1 MLHVKHWEESMRIY
15 TGWGLRSKAISIV
28 SLFLLLIGTTSFLLA
43 QGNADGSIEGVVTDQ
58 SGAGIAGA
66 TVTVTNNQTGI
77 AATLTTG
84 TEGNYTV
91 QNLPPSFYTV
101 KVSKAGFG
109 TKVSNN
115 VEVTVGRASTISLQL
130 AVGNASETVDVQAE
144 VAPVTED
151 RGDRGVDLGPA
162 TLAALP
168 LEVSGGAR
176 QDDAFLTLAP
186 GVTGNTFSAR
196 INGAPDFSQDFY
208 YDGIPYMNADGG
220 GRQEGLG
227 APFEAVDEYAIVTNA
242 YNAEY
247 GRGSGLLNF
256 HIRSGTNK
264 LHGGGWEY
272 LRNNDLDSRGFF
284 ATVAPTEKQ
293 NEFGWKLGGPVYIPK
308 IYDGKDKTFFF
319 VNFNWFRFRGGVS
332 NTLETLPTAAEKTGD
347 FSGLLT
353 TNPVLVNGVP
363 EINPCDGSTEY
374 QGQIFDPATTQTIG
388 GVECRTAFPGNI
400 IPTNRLSALSAQ
412 YLALIPTATNNT
424 PTLNTVVAVPTAP
437 ENNLVY
443 LLKVDHNI
451 NHKLVF
457 HGSYYKGRFT
467 TPTSPLISGPLGA
480 GNNFNSLGWEPR
492 ASVDWTVNNHLLN
505 QTLYSVQYTEGVRI
519 FYPLVPASFNTPI
532 STPGLPYPAIN
543 IAGEPTYGA
552 GADNGQNSGGCWPCT
567 FFADNV
573 KYVRGRHNWSF
584 GTEMRWEDEKD
595 SFAVNL
601 GNYNFTP
608 TGTSLPSSAN
618 SGQLGFG
625 FASFF
630 LGTPTG
636 VGTTAAI
643 TRTAPTPA
651 RLVKTGYRALYAQDD
666 IHVNNKLTV
675 NLGLRWDV
683 SLPAWNGAGY
693 FSTFDPTVANPGAGG
708 LLGSL
713 VYAGQSGVNGCVSQ
727 GGSSLCREKIANTYW
742 KNFQP
747 RTGFAYR
754 LSNLT
759 TLRGGFG
766 ITSIRGGAST
776 LMGPEIAANFLTG
789 YQAQQSLTSPDNGFS
804 VPTAL
809 GGPGA
814 TWDAGI
820 PAVGPP
826 PAHTLTAAN
835 GQSVSLMRPVDGKE
849 GYVQEWNLTV
859 EHQFPFR
866 IGVEA
871 SYVGSSSVNIGSE
884 LTNPNQVP
892 AQYLSLGDLLNQPY
906 SGTATAAGVPLPYAG
921 FTGSVAQALRPYPQ
935 FLNITDNTEI
945 EGHSHYNALQLRA
958 QKYFSDGL
966 TFLVSYTYSQTITN
980 AVDQFSTFSS
990 PPLNTANLKAESR
1003 ILGGAPDVDGL
1014 PVYPRFLT
1022 AAATYELPIGPGK
1035 RYLSGNGVM
1044 GRVVGG
1050 WGTSLVASYYAG
1062 EYLPISGGSQQP
1074 LFNGPARPDIV
1085 YGVNPVLHG
1094 PKDFNPYT
1102 DLYLNQAAFSDP
1114 GNFAIG
1120 DAPPILK
1127 NARGFPNYNEN
1138 ISILKNIKISEKAGA
1153 LQFRAEFFNAFNRV
1167 IFAEPDTN
1175 YNDRVTGSFGK
1186 VTGQLNTPRQIQFA
1200 LRYDF

>member
-1 MLHVKHWEESMRIY
+1 MRI
-15 TGWGLRSKAISIV
+15 GSGLLGRRSKGLSV
-28 SLFLLLIGTTSFLLA
+28 WVFSMVLLCVPQYLLA
-43 QGNADGSIEGVVTDQ
+43 QGNADGAIQGTVTDP
-58 SGAGIAGA
+58 SGAGITDA
-66 TVTVTNNQTGI
+66 TVIVTNN
-77 AATLTTG
+77 ATAISVTITTG
-84 TEGNYTV
+84 SDGVFTA
-91 QNLPPSFYTV
+91 QNLPPSIYTV
-101 KVSKAGFG
+101 KISKTGFG
-109 TKVSNN
+109 TKVTND
-115 VEVTVGRASTISLQL
+115 VEVTVGRTSTLNLQL
-130 AVGNASETVDVQAE
+130 AVGNATETVNVEAAI
-144 VAPVTED
+144 APVTDD

-162 TLAALP
+162 TLAELP

-176 QDDAFLTLAP
+176 QPDAFLTLAP

-242 YNAEY
+242 YNAQY

-256 HIRSGTNK
+256 HIRSGTNR
-264 LHGGGWEY
+264 LHGSAWDY
-272 LRNNDLDSRGFF
+272 VRNNDLDSKGYF

-293 NEFGWKLGGPVYIPK
+293 NEFGFKLGGPVYIPK
-308 IYDGKDKTFFF
+308 VFDGKDKTFFF

-332 NTLETLPTAAEKTGD
+332 NALETLPTAAEKTGD

-353 TNPVLVNGVP
+353 PNPVTVNGVN

-374 QGQIFDPATTQTIG
+374 QGQIYDPATTQTVG

-400 IPTNRLSALSAQ
+400 IPGTRLSGLSSQ
-412 YLALIPTATNNT
+412 YLALMPTATSNA
-424 PTLNTVVAVPTAP
+424 PTLNTLISVPTAP

-443 LLKVDHNI
+443 LLKFDHNI
-451 NHKLVF
+451 SSKVVF
-457 HGSYYKGRFT
+457 HASYYKGRFT
-467 TPTSPLISGPLGA
+467 SPTSPLISGPLGS

-519 FYPLVPASFNTPI
+519 YYPLVPTSFNSPI
-532 STPGLPYPAIN
+532 AAAGQPYPALN
-543 IAGEPTYGA
+543 ITGEPTYGS
-552 GADNGQNSGGCWPCT
+552 GNDNGQNSGGCWPCT
-567 FFADNV
+567 YFADNV
-573 KYVRGRHNWSF
+573 KYTRGRHNWSF
-584 GTEMRWEDEKD
+584 GTELRWEDEKD
-595 SFAVNL
+595 AFAVNL

-618 SGQLGFG
+618 PSELGFG

-636 VGTTAAI
+636 GGTTAAI
-643 TRTAPTPA
+643 TQTAPTPA
-651 RLVKTGYRALYAQDD
+651 RLVKTGYRSLYAQDD
-666 IHVNNKLTV
+666 IHVNSKLTV

-683 SLPAWNGAGY
+683 SLPAWNSAGY
-693 FSTFDPTVANPGAGG
+693 FSTFNPNVANPGAGG

-713 VYAGQSGVNGCVSQ
+713 VYAGQSGVDGCIGQ
-727 GGSSLCREKIANTYW
+727 GGSSLCQAKISNTYW
-742 KNFQP
+742 KNFEP

-754 LSNLT
+754 LTNT
-759 TLRGGFG
+759 TTVRGGFG

-776 LMGPEIAANFLTG
+776 LMGPEVAANFLAG

-804 VPTAL
+804 VPSAL
-809 GGPGA
+809 GSPAA
-814 TWDAGI
+814 TWDVGV

-826 PAHTLTAAN
+826 PAHTLSAAN
-835 GQSVSLMRPVDGKE
+835 GQPVSLMRPQDGRE

-866 IGVEA
+866 IGGEV

-884 LTNPNQVP
+884 LNNPNQVP
-892 AQYLSLGDLLNQPY
+892 AQYLALGDLLNQPY
-906 SGTATAAGVPLPYAG
+906 SSAATAAGVPLPYAG
-921 FTGSVAQALRPYPQ
+921 FTGSVAQALRPFPQ
-935 FLNITDNTEI
+935 FQQITNNTEN
-945 EGHSHYNALQLRA
+945 EGHSHYNALQVRA
-958 QKYFSDGL
+958 QKYFSNGL
-966 TFLVSYTYSQTITN
+966 TFLVSYTYSQTVTN
-980 AVDQFSTFSS
+980 AVDQFATFSS
-990 PPLNTANLKAESR
+990 PPLNTGNLKAESR
-1003 ILGGAPDVDGL
+1003 ILGGEPDNDGL

-1022 AAATYELPIGPGK
+1022 AAGTYELPIGPGK

-1050 WGTSLVASYYAG
+1050 WSTSVIASYYAG

-1074 LFNGPARPDIV
+1074 LFNGPARPNLV
-1085 YGVNPVLHG
+1085 PGVNPILHG
-1094 PKDFNPYT
+1094 PKNFNPAT
-1102 DLYLNQAAFSDP
+1102 DLLLNQAAFSDP
-1114 GNFAIG
+1114 GQFALG
-1120 DAPPILK
+1120 DAPPILP

-1138 ISILKNIKISEKAGA
+1138 ISILKNIRISEKAGSI
-1153 LQFRAEFFNAFNRV
+1153 QFRAEFFNAFNRV

-1175 YNDRVTGSFGK
+1175 YNDRITGGFGK
-1186 VTGQLNTPRQIQFA
+1186 VTGQLNLPRQIQFA

>member
-1 MLHVKHWEESMRIY
+1 MRIGTKFSRGWSKVLSILVLLTAL
-15 TGWGLRSKAISIV
+15 TGV
-28 SLFLLLIGTTSFLLA
+28 PQYLLA
-43 QGNADGSIEGVVTDQ
+43 QGNADGSIQGSVTDQ
-58 SGAGIAGA
+58 SGAGVAEA
-66 TVTVTNNQTGI
+66 TVTVTNNSTAIGQTISTNSDGSF
-77 AATLTTG
+77 
-84 TEGNYTV
+84 TV
-91 QNLPPSFYTV
+91 QNLPPSLYTV
-101 KVSKAGFG
+101 RISKAGFG
-109 TKVSNN
+109 TKISNN
-115 VEVTVGRASTISLQL
+115 VEVTVGKASTISLQL
-130 AVGNASETVDVQAE
+130 AVGNASETIDVQAE

-176 QDDAFLTLAP
+176 QDDAFLTLSP

-227 APFEAVDEYAIVTNA
+227 APFEAVDEYAIITNA
-242 YNAEY
+242 YNAQY
-247 GRGSGLLNF
+247 GRGAGLLNF
-256 HIRSGTNK
+256 HIRSGTNR
-264 LHGGGWEY
+264 LHGGAWEY
-272 LRNNDLDSRGFF
+272 LRNNDLDSRGYF

-293 NEFGWKLGGPVYIPK
+293 NEFGFKVGGPVYIPK
-308 IYDGKDKTFFF
+308 IFDGKDKTFFF

-332 NTLETLPTAAEKTGD
+332 NSLETLPTAAEKTGD
-347 FSGLLT
+347 FSGLLNT
-353 TNPVLVNGVP
+353 AQPLGT
-363 EINPCDGSTEY
+363 NPCDGSTVY
-374 QGQIFDPATTQTIG
+374 SGQIFDPATTTTVG

-400 IPTNRLSALSAQ
+400 IPANRLSALSAQ
-412 YLALIPTATNNT
+412 YLALIPTATTNA
-424 PTLNTVVAVPTAP
+424 PTLNTVVSVPTAP

-443 LLKVDHNI
+443 LLKFDHNI
-451 NHKLVF
+451 NQKLVF
-457 HGSYYKGRFT
+457 HASYYKGRFT

-519 FYPLVPASFNTPI
+519 FYPLVPANFNSPI
-532 STPGLPYPAIN
+532 ATAGLPYPAIN
-543 IAGEPTYGA
+543 ISGEPTYGA

-573 KYVRGRHNWSF
+573 KYVRGRHNLSF
-584 GTEMRWEDEKD
+584 GTELRWEDEKD

-618 SGQLGFG
+618 SGQLGFA

-636 VGTTAAI
+636 VGTTPAI
-643 TRTAPTPA
+643 TQTAPTPA
-651 RLVKTGYRALYAQDD
+651 RLVKTGYRALYVQDD
-666 IHVNNKLTV
+666 FHASSKLTV

-683 SLPAWNGAGY
+683 SLPAWNSAGY
-693 FSTFDPTVANPGAGG
+693 FSTFDPSVPNPGAGG
-708 LLGSL
+708 LPGSL
-713 VYAGQSGVNGCVSQ
+713 VYAGQSGVNGCISQ
-727 GGSSLCREKIANTYW
+727 GGSSLCQAKIANTYW
-742 KNFQP
+742 KNFEP

-754 LSNLT
+754 WSNNT
-759 TLRGGFG
+759 TIRAGFG
-766 ITSIRGGAST
+766 ITSLRGGAST
-776 LMGPEIAANFLTG
+776 LMGPEVAANFLTG
-789 YQAQQSLTSPDNGFS
+789 YQAQQTLTSPDNGFS

-809 GGPGA
+809 GGPAA

-820 PAVGPP
+820 PPVGPP
-826 PAHTLTAAN
+826 PAHTLSTAN
-835 GQSVSLMRPVDGKE
+835 GQPVSLMRPIDGRE

-866 IGVEA
+866 IGTEI
-871 SYVGSSSVNIGSE
+871 SYVGTSSVNIGSE
-884 LTNPNQVP
+884 LNNPNQVP

-906 SGTATAAGVPLPYAG
+906 SATATAAGVPLPYAG
-921 FTGSVAQALRPYPQ
+921 FTGSVAQALRPFPQ
-935 FLNITDNTEI
+935 FQNITDNTEN

-980 AVDQFSTFSS
+980 AVDQFATFSS
-990 PPLNTANLKAESR
+990 PPLNTGNLKAESR
-1003 ILGGAPDVDGL
+1003 ILGGQPTAEL
-1014 PVYPRFLT
+1014 PIYPRFLT

-1035 RYLSGNGVM
+1035 RYLGGNGVL

-1062 EYLPISGGSQQP
+1062 EYLPISGGTQQP
-1074 LFNGPARPDIV
+1074 LFNGPARPNIV
-1085 YGVNPVLHG
+1085 PGVNPVLHG
-1094 PKDFNPYT
+1094 AKDFNPAT

-1114 GNFAIG
+1114 GAFAIG

-1138 ISILKNIKISEKAGA
+1138 ISILKNIKISENAGS

-1175 YNDRVTGSFGK
+1175 WNDRITNSFGK

>member
-1 MLHVKHWEESMRIY
+1 MRIG
-15 TGWGLRSKAISIV
+15 TGLLGRWAKGLSVWVFSM
-28 SLFLLLIGTTSFLLA
+28 LLMCVPQYLLA
-43 QGNADGSIEGVVTDQ
+43 QGNADGSIQGTVTDP
-58 SGAGIAGA
+58 SGAGIVDA
-66 TVTVTNNQTGI
+66 TVTVTNN
-77 AATLTTG
+77 ATAISVTTTTG
-84 TEGNYTV
+84 ADGVFTA
-91 QNLPPSFYTV
+91 QNLPPSIYTV
-101 KVSKAGFG
+101 RISKAGFG
-109 TKVSNN
+109 TKVTND
-115 VEVTVGRASTISLQL
+115 VEVTVGRTSTLNLQL
-130 AVGNASETVDVQAE
+130 AVGNASETVNVEAAI
-144 VAPVTED
+144 APVTDD

-162 TLAALP
+162 TLAELP

-176 QDDAFLTLAP
+176 QPDAFLTLAP

-242 YNAEY
+242 YNAQY

-256 HIRSGTNK
+256 HIRSGTNR
-264 LHGGGWEY
+264 LHGGAWEY
-272 LRNNDLDSRGFF
+272 LRNNDLDSKGYF

-293 NEFGWKLGGPVYIPK
+293 NEFGFKLGGPVYIPK
-308 IYDGKDKTFFF
+308 VFDGKDKTFFF

-332 NTLETLPTAAEKTGD
+332 NTLETLPTAAEKNGD
-347 FSGLLT
+347 FSGLLNT
-353 TNPVLVNGVP
+353 ADPLGT
-363 EINPCDGSTEY
+363 NPCDGSTIY
-374 QGQIFDPATTQTIG
+374 AGQIFDPATTQTVG
-388 GVECRTAFPGNI
+388 GVECRTAFHGNMIPG
-400 IPTNRLSALSAQ
+400 NRLSALSAQ
-412 YLALIPTATNNT
+412 YLALIPTATTNA
-424 PTLNTVVAVPTAP
+424 PTLNTLVAVPTAP

-443 LLKVDHNI
+443 LLKLDHNI
-451 NHKLVF
+451 NSKLVF
-457 HGSYYKGRFT
+457 HASYYKGRFT
-467 TPTSPLISGPLGA
+467 TPTSPLISGPLGS

-492 ASVDWTVNNHLLN
+492 ASLDWTINNHLLN
-505 QTLYSVQYTEGVRI
+505 QTLFSVQYTEGVRI
-519 FYPLVPASFNTPI
+519 FYPLVPTSFNSAI
-532 STPGLPYPAIN
+532 ATPGQPYPAIN
-543 IAGEPTYGA
+543 ITGEPTYGA
-552 GADNGQNSGGCWPCT
+552 GNNNGQNSGGCWPCT

-573 KYVRGRHNWSF
+573 KYVKGRHNLSF
-584 GTEMRWEDEKD
+584 GTEIRFEDEKD
-595 SFAVNL
+595 AFAVNL

-636 VGTTAAI
+636 VGTTPAI
-643 TRTAPTPA
+643 IRTAPTPA

-666 IHVNNKLTV
+666 IHVNHKLTV

-683 SLPAWNGAGY
+683 SLPAWNSAGY
-693 FSTFDPTVANPGAGG
+693 FSTFNPTVPNPGAGG

-713 VYAGQSGVNGCVSQ
+713 VYAGQSGVNGCISQ
-727 GGSSLCREKIANTYW
+727 GGSSLCQAKISNTYW
-742 KNFQP
+742 KNFEP

-754 LSNLT
+754 LTNDT
-759 TLRGGFG
+759 TIRGGFG

-776 LMGPEIAANFLTG
+776 LMGPEIAANFLAG
-789 YQAQQSLTSPDNGFS
+789 YQAQQSLSSPDNGFS
-804 VPTAL
+804 VPAAL
-809 GGPGA
+809 GGPA
-814 TWDAGI
+814 STWDVGI

-826 PAHTLTAAN
+826 PAHTLSAAN
-835 GQSVSLMRPVDGKE
+835 GQPVSLMRPQDGRE

-866 IGVEA
+866 IGTEI

-884 LTNPNQVP
+884 LNNPNQVP
-892 AQYLSLGDLLNQPY
+892 AQYLALGDLLNQPY
-906 SGTATAAGVPLPYAG
+906 SAAATAAGVPLPYAG
-921 FTGSVAQALRPYPQ
+921 FTGSVAQALRPFPQ
-935 FLNITDNTEI
+935 FQNITNNTEN

-958 QKYFSDGL
+958 QKYFSNGL

-980 AVDQFSTFSS
+980 AVDQFATFSS
-990 PPLNTANLKAESR
+990 PPLNTGNLKAESR
-1003 ILGGAPDVDGL
+1003 ILGGEPDNDGL

-1050 WGTSLVASYYAG
+1050 WSTSLIASYYAG

-1074 LFNGPARPDIV
+1074 LFNGPARPNIV
-1085 YGVNPVLHG
+1085 NGVNPILNG
-1094 PKDFNPYT
+1094 PKNFNPAT
-1102 DLYLNQAAFSDP
+1102 DLLLNPAAFSDP
-1114 GNFAIG
+1114 GQFAIG
-1120 DAPPILK
+1120 DAPAILA

-1138 ISILKNIKISEKAGA
+1138 ISILKNIKISEKAGSV
-1153 LQFRAEFFNAFNRV
+1153 QFRAEFFNAFNRV

-1175 YNDRVTGSFGK
+1175 WNDRVTGGFGK